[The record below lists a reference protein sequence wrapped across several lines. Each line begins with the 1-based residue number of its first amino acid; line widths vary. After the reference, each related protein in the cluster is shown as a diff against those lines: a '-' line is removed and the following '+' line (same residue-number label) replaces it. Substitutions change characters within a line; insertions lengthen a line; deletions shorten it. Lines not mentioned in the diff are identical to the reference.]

1 MEGLIEIEKRVR
13 TALERAGLGR
23 ETIVLLEEAAKICE
37 DLERRGF
44 SYLDS
49 QSFRL
54 EVLLVKIS
62 EKTKENNKGGKR

>member
-1 MEGLIEIEKRVR
+1 MEGKLTEIKERVR

-23 ETIVLLEEAAKICE
+23 ETIVLLEEAAKICD

-44 SYLDS
+44 NYLDR

-54 EVLLVKIS
+54 GVLLTKIS
-62 EKTKENNKGGKR
+62 ERTKTKGGKG